1 MQLRA
6 LMFRLSFT
14 YIYTLPG
21 LKCDWP
27 GEAVSRQALRTA
39 VPIVLPPLEDDAR
52 WFTVDSIQSFHP
64 YYQYVFFMAVCTAQ
78 MRARLVY

>member
-14 YIYTLPG
+14 YIYVLPG

-39 VPIVLPPLEDDAR
+39 VPIVLPPLGDA
-52 WFTVDSIQSFHP
+52 SGSEE
-64 YYQYVFFMAVCTAQ
+64 ATASEASAA
-78 MRARLVY
+78 MGARAHNNLL